1 MLCSTLDDVSADAL
15 NGTQNFFVAVGFNK
29 PHLNWVYP
37 EKYDTYYPDPIELP
51 PNSNVP
57 INYPEIAWNRC
68 VAENC
73 SKNAKNYSK
82 KEQFGDTEFF

>member
-51 PNSNVP
+51 PNSDVP

-68 VAENC
+68 VAEIAAK
-73 SKNAKNYSK
+73 SK
-82 KEQFGDTEFF
+82 ELP